1 MSDLQTLNKRLHG
14 VAAMWA
20 EWAVCVGAL
29 AFAVSLSFFI
39 PYMIIPGVVLIIAWQ
54 LSAYYNTP
62 LRRTFVRCVR
72 VAPIV
77 SRSLIYSAVVMVIC
91 LLYSHLTPA
100 EANKLNPDIPFITSL
115 ILYPITALVS
125 LFYYKRFTRRPC
137 HYCKMAMGV
146 SELNEVHSRM
156 FYTNARGQMVLLC
169 WLSAVTSVVDWA
181 YYFFYYS
188 NVSLSAADKY
198 FFLAVPIIIYVLS
211 LLYLKRQ
218 YNRLSDDLRSTAYK
232 SSTEDSLHS
241 VLRFIIIRNN
251 AVLVTEHVEKKG
263 GTNMFLDTP
272 AIVKIPVSDDR
283 VTDEGARTEFAKIS
297 GETDFILRPLYNTPK
312 ATGKAVIYHYAV
324 IMNDDVP
331 LPENWPFGNNWLTI
345 QQLAT
350 AMRARVLSGD
360 LSEEI
365 YRVYTITMAWKT
377 YDKRG
382 FRRYPIK
389 NYRPTFR
396 LRDLKDWDVDYND
409 RHWLKV
415 SGFNQ
420 DVPFFRIKRYFRN
433 LLGKK

>member
-54 LSAYYNTP
+54 LAAYYNTP

-77 SRSLIYSAVVMVIC
+77 SRSLIYSAVVMVFC
-91 LLYSHLTPA
+91 LIYSHITPA

-125 LFYYKRFTRRPC
+125 LFYYKRFTNRPC

-146 SELNEVHSRM
+146 SELNDIHSLM
-156 FYTNARGQMVLLC
+156 FYANARGQMALLC
-169 WLSAVTSVVDWA
+169 WLSAVTAIVDWA

-198 FFLAVPIIIYVLS
+198 FFLVVPIIIYVLS

-218 YNRLSDDLRSTAYK
+218 YNRLSDDLRRSAYENAI
-232 SSTEDSLHS
+232 EDSTNN
-241 VLRFIIIRNN
+241 VIRYIIIRGNSI
-251 AVLVTEHVEKKG
+251 LVTEYIENKG
-263 GTNMFLDTP
+263 VANMFLDTP
-272 AIVKIPVSDDR
+272 AIVKMPASEQISDDTVR
-283 VTDEGARTEFAKIS
+283 SGFEKIS

-312 ATGKAVIYHYAV
+312 AAGKAMIYHYAV
-324 IMNDDVP
+324 IMPDDEP
-331 LPENWPFGNNWLTI
+331 LPEGWHLGNNWLTI

-350 AMRARVLSGD
+350 AMKARVLSGD
-360 LSEEI
+360 FSEEI

-377 YDKRG
+377 YDRRG

-396 LRDLKDWDVDYND
+396 FRDLKDWDVDYND

-420 DVPFFRIKRYFRN
+420 DVPFFKIKRYLRN
-433 LLGKK
+433 LFNKK